1 MVAVPPG
8 QQAVHSVA
16 GAGAN
21 AASAFILPTVSARGV
36 SDAQMTKWKIA
47 FQNLC
52 ALQGLRVVVQEGKPP
67 QREAVKKTWPDLE
80 GPAVEQKFNECLVEY
95 QRENTVL
102 YYWVYSSLNFEGEWE
117 AHDLEF
123 TSRAFV
129 SGDLRD
135 GNGLLKW
142 FLSFHDITTPG
153 KQMALRMKLSRFKI
167 GLDFSQKQLLKMLL
181 DYLTTWEKLLGN
193 NRNDRVLLNDFYV
206 KVLDL
211 WPHEPYDNP
220 IVRTRSVVASM
231 QLGNDAM
238 LADVAATINEWMKAA
253 KSYGVPVGRSHSNSP
268 PGTVLAVGDRLT
280 SADNDCTFCDVF
292 GCKAKR
298 ELKSCVVFNSTV
310 PVGAG
315 SNFPKD
321 MQVRF
326 IAGARAHLKE
336 NPQLT
341 TMKGVRFTI
350 EKAPTTGKGKGGGGG
365 GRGGGGRGGGRSAAP
380 IICVESQRSAI
391 LRRRGRERAGF
402 RVVGAGHA
410 GRGSRVRSAC
420 RACVRQLLRR
430 R

>member
-142 FLSFHDITTPG
+142 FLP
-153 KQMALRMKLSRFKI
+153 
-167 GLDFSQKQLLKMLL
+167 
-181 DYLTTWEKLLGN
+181 
-193 NRNDRVLLNDFYV
+193 
-206 KVLDL
+206 
-211 WPHEPYDNP
+211 
-220 IVRTRSVVASM
+220 
-231 QLGNDAM
+231 
-238 LADVAATINEWMKAA
+238 
-253 KSYGVPVGRSHSNSP
+253 
-268 PGTVLAVGDRLT
+268 
-280 SADNDCTFCDVF
+280 
-292 GCKAKR
+292 
-298 ELKSCVVFNSTV
+298 
-310 PVGAG
+310 
-315 SNFPKD
+315 
-321 MQVRF
+321 
-326 IAGARAHLKE
+326 
-336 NPQLT
+336 
-341 TMKGVRFTI
+341 
-350 EKAPTTGKGKGGGGG
+350 
-365 GRGGGGRGGGRSAAP
+365 
-380 IICVESQRSAI
+380 
-391 LRRRGRERAGF
+391 
-402 RVVGAGHA
+402 
-410 GRGSRVRSAC
+410 
-420 RACVRQLLRR
+420 
-430 R
+430 